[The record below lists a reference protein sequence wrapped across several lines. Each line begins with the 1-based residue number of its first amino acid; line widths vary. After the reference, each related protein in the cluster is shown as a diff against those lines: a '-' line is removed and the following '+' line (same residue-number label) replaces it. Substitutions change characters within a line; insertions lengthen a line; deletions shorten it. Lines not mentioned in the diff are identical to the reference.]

1 MPYDCSAFTRHGLRV
16 VFPPQAKSLGLS
28 IVKRLQRNA
37 LCKSFWQVRT
47 IVRVWSVS
55 RPRGLRT
62 AGPRQRLCAVGA

>member
-1 MPYDCSAFTRHGLRV
+1 MIV
-16 VFPPQAKSLGLS
+16 VPLQGTVFGWFSRPQAKSLGLS